1 VNGGEEVFTDK
12 KRRSYL
18 WGGCALAAV
27 GLVCGLLNVTLAVPE
42 YQKVSWLLVGFF
54 VVSGVLGVAVAK
66 GAIPRTG
73 KLVEYGEALVVAIV
87 LAVAIRGA
95 VVQAFKIPSG
105 SMLPTLQIGDH
116 LLVSKFL
123 YGIRI
128 PYTAARVLRLR
139 SPKRGDVV
147 VFAYPMD
154 DSKDFI
160 KRVIG
165 TPGDRVEIR
174 EKKIFINGEP
184 IDDPWGVHVDPATYP
199 EGYENGKRDNFGPVV
214 VPPGEYFM
222 MGDNRDRS
230 YDSRFWGFVEDARIK
245 GEAFIIYWSWDS
257 ENMRPRFDRIGDLIH

>member
-1 VNGGEEVFTDK
+1 MSDSRTVFSEK
-12 KRRSYL
+12 KRRNYL
-18 WGGCALAAV
+18 WGGIALAVLGAAFAV
-27 GLVCGLLNVTLAVPE
+27 LNVALPVPE
-42 YQKVSWLLVGFF
+42 YQKISWILVGFF
-54 VVSGVLGVAVAK
+54 LVSGVLGVAVAR
-66 GAIPRTG
+66 GALPQTG
-73 KLVEYGEALVVAIV
+73 KLVEYGEALVVAIL

-123 YGIRI
+123 YGVRI
-128 PYTAARVLRLR
+128 PYTGTRVFRIR
-139 SPKRGDVV
+139 SPRRGDIV
-147 VFAYPMD
+147 VFAYPQD

-165 TPGDRVEIR
+165 VPGDQVEIR
-174 EKKIFINGEP
+174 DKKVIINGEP
-184 IDDPWGVHVDPATYP
+184 IDDPWGVHVDRATYP
-199 EGYENGKRDNFGPVV
+199 EGYENGRRDNFGPVT

-245 GEAFIIYWSWDS
+245 GKAFIMYWSWDS
-257 ENMRPRFDRIGDLIH
+257 ENMRPRFDRIGRLVN

>member
-1 VNGGEEVFTDK
+1 MTSSLAGFTEKK
-12 KRRSYL
+12 KRNYL
-18 WGGCALAAV
+18 WGGVALAAL
-27 GLVCGLLNVTLAVPE
+27 GGAFAALNLTLPVPE

-54 VVSGVLGVAVAK
+54 VISGVLGIAVAR
-66 GAIPRTG
+66 GALPQTG

-95 VVQAFKIPSG
+95 VIQAFKIPSG

-123 YGIRI
+123 YGVRI
-128 PYTAARVLRLR
+128 PYTGTRVLRLR
-139 SPKRGDVV
+139 NPRRGDIV
-147 VFAYPMD
+147 VFAYPVD

-165 TPGDRVEIR
+165 VPGDRVEVR
-174 EKKIFINGEP
+174 DKKVFINGEP
-184 IDDPWGVHVDPATYP
+184 IDDPWGVHVDRATYP

-214 VPPGEYFM
+214 VPPGQYFM

-230 YDSRFWGFVEDARIK
+230 YDSRFWGFVDDARIK
-245 GEAFIIYWSWDS
+245 GKAFIMYWSWDS
-257 ENMRPRFDRIGDLIH
+257 ERMRPRFDRIGDLIE